1 MTRNQTRAIQ
11 HIEAAHE
18 AQRFTASQASRAAT
32 VAALKAAALERAGE
46 LALLA
51 RFAESRRVLQL
62 NYFTEEV

>member
-11 HIEAAHE
+11 HIQSQHE

-46 LALLA
+46 LAQLA
-51 RFAESRRVLQL
+51 RFAESKRVLEL
-62 NYFTEEV
+62 SFFAEED

>member
-1 MTRNQTRAIQ
+1 MTTQQRITIQ

-18 AQRFTASQASRAAT
+18 AQRFSASQASRAAT

-46 LALLA
+46 LAQLA

-62 NYFTEEV
+62 NYFTQED

>member
-1 MTRNQTRAIQ
+1 MTRNQAATIAR
-11 HIEAAHE
+11 IESQHE

-51 RFAESRRVLQL
+51 RFAESRRVLEL
-62 NYFTEEV
+62 NYFTEEE